1 MPIMV
6 DRQIIDGAG
15 DPQAQNSSR
24 ATFSKNILNSYAASV
39 QNHPF
44 FLAAHKDKNSQ
55 KKS

>member
-6 DRQIIDGAG
+6 DRQIVDGAG

-24 ATFSKNILNSYAASV
+24 ATFSKNILNSYADLV
-39 QNHPF
+39 QNQSF

>member
-6 DRQIIDGAG
+6 DRQIVDGAG
-15 DPQAQNSSR
+15 DRRENWGR
-24 ATFSKNILNSYAASV
+24 ASFSKNILNSYAASV